1 MGVERAGQ
9 GKDEEQSCVAR
20 EGRKE
25 GSGDGG
31 KEERVVRPSGCHL
44 DPTYMSPKRWSLE
57 RSGGRLETWQ
67 RRPRSSRVDKKLKLL
82 RCHST
87 SPADR
92 PRPSLPPP
100 HKCPSPSLGGR
111 HSCSK
116 KKAFKYLG
124 DSFLFFLIKIS
135 RQLCRLQT
143 ILLNRGHS
151 GPSSRHYLLNF
162 GSLSYRDGGP
172 RWLAPYLAG
181 SPLRPVA

>member
-1 MGVERAGQ
+1 MWR
-9 GKDEEQSCVAR
+9 GKQ
-20 EGRKE
+20 GRKE

-57 RSGGRLETWQ
+57 RRRAGGSGGRLETWQ

-92 PRPSLPPP
+92 PKPSLPPS
-100 HKCPSPSLGGR
+100 HKCRSPSLGGR

-116 KKAFKYLG
+116 KCFRMFRTHFFYFRSRDQDNYADCRPFCSTEDILV
-124 DSFLFFLIKIS
+124 LFPGIIS
-135 RQLCRLQT
+135 
-143 ILLNRGHS
+143 
-151 GPSSRHYLLNF
+151 
-162 GSLSYRDGGP
+162 
-172 RWLAPYLAG
+172 
-181 SPLRPVA
+181 

>member
-1 MGVERAGQ
+1 MWRGKEEAGKE
-9 GKDEEQSCVAR
+9 GREWRWR
-20 EGRKE
+20 EGGASRPSARPAAILTPLICRRKD
-25 GSGDGG
+25 GASRGG
-31 KEERVVRPSGCHL
+31 KESG
-44 DPTYMSPKRWSLE
+44 
-57 RSGGRLETWQ
+57 SGGRLETWQ

-92 PRPSLPPP
+92 PRPSLPRTNVGLPLLVAVTLAP
-100 HKCPSPSLGGR
+100 KSAFE
-111 HSCSK
+111 CS
-116 KKAFKYLG
+116 G
-124 DSFLFFLIKIS
+124 DSFLFFSIKRS

-151 GPSSRHYLLNF
+151 GPFSRHYLLNF